1 MSAISTLGL
10 TVATSTKEVR
20 IMPPLYTGAILPVMR
35 HLDHLFASI
44 ESLQLLLHIYHLAS
58 DFLER
63 HIQLLQDSVAGNNPN
78 QPIPK
83 RAMNAEI
90 VRVSW
95 GQLQ

>member
-10 TVATSTKEVR
+10 TVATSIREVR

-58 DFLER
+58 DFLE
-63 HIQLLQDSVAGNNPN
+63 LCVYS
-78 QPIPK
+78 
-83 RAMNAEI
+83 
-90 VRVSW
+90 VRVSPQSTRVI
-95 GQLQ
+95 GILYGVRLLG